1 MRSLVV
7 TWSDGMG
14 HSLVQMHMQAG
25 LNLTSHG
32 STKTVDNNNKRLAV
46 TRSVWIVSQQME
58 GLKNTSEKIKK
69 LNHPVMNTGEVKN
82 HCNQVQEPI
91 RQKYSILNYRKL
103 LNVLGNNIKLN
114 SIINFRRNQF
124 YNNTHFIFS
133 GKSMFDH

>member
-1 MRSLVV
+1 
-7 TWSDGMG
+7 
-14 HSLVQMHMQAG
+14 
-25 LNLTSHG
+25 
-32 STKTVDNNNKRLAV
+32 
-46 TRSVWIVSQQME
+46 ME

-114 SIINFRRNQF
+114 SIINLGAISFLYFQENLC
-124 YNNTHFIFS
+124 FIIKG
-133 GKSMFDH
+133 GKFKNF